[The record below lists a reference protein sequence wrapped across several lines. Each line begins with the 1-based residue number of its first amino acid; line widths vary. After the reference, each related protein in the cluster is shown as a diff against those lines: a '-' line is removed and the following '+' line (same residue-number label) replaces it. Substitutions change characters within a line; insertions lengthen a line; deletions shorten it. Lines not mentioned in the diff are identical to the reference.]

1 MTEVTQLFLIHI
13 LKKKKKKKKLFL
25 ILGSWKLTL
34 AMDKEQ
40 SAIEHK
46 ATANVRNW
54 YWLIIFQVATHGG
67 LNGGIKNIEKAKS
80 WRRLRD

>member
-1 MTEVTQLFLIHI
+1 MTEVT
-13 LKKKKKKKKLFL
+13 KLFL

-46 ATANVRNW
+46 AIANVRNW
-54 YWLIIFQVATHGG
+54 YWLYNFSSSNPRRDKEHKETQK
-67 LNGGIKNIEKAKS
+67 LKKIK
-80 WRRLRD
+80 RLRKYIRKGKIKIGKCDI